1 MIHYKDLVYDE
12 NAIKTLYEKN
22 GWSNYTKNID
32 RLYKGIKNS
41 LKVYAAYDEE
51 ELIGLIRSV
60 GDGETVL
67 YIQDILIDP
76 KYQGMKIGSKLIEE
90 TVLRFKHVRQI
101 LLSTDNSPKLI
112 RFYEKNNFVQS
123 KKLNIVSFMY
133 DK

>member
-1 MIHYKDLVYDE
+1 MIHYNDLVYDE